1 MSSTLSSLKRSA
13 LSIHNR
19 LSSIQFD
26 AKFVASVS
34 VAFGLPLVA
43 NERCGSWYIT
53 PEKKAESVYFKSTD
67 GHTNEW
73 KFSVRRLNLQLLDL
87 VGRSGGC
94 VIVDST
100 RRGKSMPDAFSK
112 TIPIWCCVM
121 NNALFSDLGEHE
133 LHSAPH
139 SVSES
144 EHAQIEKKMKGFVRE
159 FLDICKPDVELLRS
173 KIQKPLRP
181 IWITQN
187 SSIPE
192 TPPSFSDFYP
202 VVLCTASRRVTG
214 AEGSEG
220 GYIQGAADDHEA
232 WSQGLTPT
240 LFWSHEETLL
250 NTNEEDL
257 PDLIKKLV
265 EEEITSDAIPIL
277 IKPTS
282 NLYISTTQNLKTSS
296 FDVVISC
303 GTEPL
308 PESQSKSSKRYLHLQ
323 CQAGKL
329 GSRDLRHQLKQL
341 FILEIWLPSG
351 PTDKKILI
359 CDHTGRDLAVGT
371 ALAILCMYAD
381 ANGVLACRP
390 HEGTKID
397 KKVIKQRLS
406 WLTTTHPTLNPPRT
420 TLQSVNAFLMPNP
433 SGTHVPPSSPGTARV
448 TFAAASSTSTRN
460 LLEEPHTDAH
470 SSPVPRSPST
480 TLAQPCALLPAASTI
495 FTSLQSHGPWTFTRT
510 LTSNLPSHPSGNVT
524 GTATFT
530 PLPCSRP
537 SLLYTEEGEFST
549 DTGLR
554 FTARRKYVYILRGE
568 LNKEVER
575 TFEGEYVAVHFHEE
589 EEVDGVGGLFV
600 TMGDMERKEGGV
612 VSVPNREQHL
622 CAEDLY
628 TARWEFPVF
637 GDGKK
642 MEWWRVRYDVKGPRK
657 DYVSETMY
665 A

>member
-1 MSSTLSSLKRSA
+1 MSRPLTQSDLIFPTQSLSLSSTLSSLKRSA

-26 AKFVASVS
+26 ANFVAKVS

-43 NERCGSWYIT
+43 NERCGSWYIS
-53 PEKKAESVYFKSTD
+53 PDKKAESVYFKSTD

-87 VGRSGGC
+87 IGKAGGC

-100 RRGKSMPDAFSK
+100 RRGKSMPDALSK

-121 NNALFSDLGEHE
+121 NHSLFSELGEHE
-133 LHSAPH
+133 LHTAPQA
-139 SVSES
+139 VSES
-144 EHAQIEKKMKGFVRE
+144 EHAQIEKMMDGFVRE
-159 FLDICKPDVELLRS
+159 FLEICRPDVELLRN

-192 TPPSFSDFYP
+192 TPPSFPDFYP

-232 WSQGLTPT
+232 WSQGLTST
-240 LFWSHEETLL
+240 LFWSHKHELL

-257 PDLIKKLV
+257 PDLIKRLV
-265 EEEITSDAIPIL
+265 EEETTSDAVPIL
-277 IKPTS
+277 VKPTS
-282 NLYISTTQNLKTSS
+282 NLYVSTIQNLKTSTY
-296 FDVVISC
+296 DVVISC
-303 GTEPL
+303 GAKSL
-308 PESQSKSSKRYLHLQ
+308 PESHSKSNTRYLHLQ

-329 GSRDLRHQLKQL
+329 GSRDLRNQLKQL
-341 FILEIWLPSG
+341 FILETWLPSG

-359 CDHTGRDLAVGT
+359 CDHSGKDLAVGT

-390 HEGTKID
+390 HEGAKID
-397 KKVIKQRLS
+397 KKIIKQRLS
-406 WLTTTHPTLNPPRT
+406 WLTTTHPTLNPPRA

-433 SGTHVPPSSPGTARV
+433 SAI
-448 TFAAASSTSTRN
+448 TSNRN
-460 LLEEPHTDAH
+460 LPEDSNADAH
-470 SSPVPRSPST
+470 SFPVPHPPST
-480 TLAQPCALLPAASTI
+480 TLPQLSTLLPTASTI
-495 FTSLQSHGPWTFTRT
+495 FTALQSHGTWTFTRT
-510 LTSNLPSHPSGNVT
+510 LTSNLPTHPSGTVT

-530 PLPCSRP
+530 PLPSSRP
-537 SLLYTEEGEFST
+537 SLLYTEEGEFIT

-568 LNKEVER
+568 LNEEAKR
-575 TFEGEYVAVHFHEE
+575 MFKGEYVAVHFHEA

-600 TMGDMERKEGGV
+600 TMGNMERKEGGV

-637 GDGKK
+637 SDEKK
-642 MEWWRVRYDVKGPRK
+642 MKWWSVRYDVKGPRK
-657 DYVSETMY
+657 EYVSETVY
-665 A
+665 T